1 MHKYYPIALN
11 MKGKKCLLIGGG
23 NVAYRKVMHLL
34 QCGAEVKVVAPGVI
48 DGIKRLA
55 QKGRINLV
63 KRTYKQSDLKG
74 MYLVFAATDDDAV
87 NEKVFHATRSMHTL
101 VNVVDKPAS
110 CDFIMPAV
118 LRRGKITITISTEG
132 AAPYASVL
140 LKKRIDELITREY
153 IKLINTIIRARK
165 RLLNRKRGGIDI
177 NIEQVLKKISLKRL
191 AGYIKDKDNKSMN
204 HYIDEIVLS
213 SEKDYLKKK

>member
-34 QCGAEVKVVAPGVI
+34 QCGADVKVVAPGVI

-55 QKGRINLV
+55 QKGRIKLV

-74 MYLVFAATDDDAV
+74 MYLVYAATDDNAV
-87 NEKVFHATRSMHTL
+87 NKKVFHSTRSMHTL

-165 RLLNRKRGGIDI
+165 RLLNRKRSGIDI

-191 AGYIKDKDNKSMN
+191 AGYIKDKDNMAMN
-204 HYIDEIVLS
+204 HYIDDIVLS
-213 SEKDYLKKK
+213 SEINYLKK